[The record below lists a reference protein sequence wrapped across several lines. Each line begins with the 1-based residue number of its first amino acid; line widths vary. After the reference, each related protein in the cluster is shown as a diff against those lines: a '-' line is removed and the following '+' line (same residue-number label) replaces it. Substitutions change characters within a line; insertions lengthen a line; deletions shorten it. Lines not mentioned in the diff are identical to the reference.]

1 MAIAS
6 MARHMATIADIDHIA
21 YMTIEHMAIAHM
33 FWL

>member
-6 MARHMATIADIDHIA
+6 MARHMAIADIDHIA